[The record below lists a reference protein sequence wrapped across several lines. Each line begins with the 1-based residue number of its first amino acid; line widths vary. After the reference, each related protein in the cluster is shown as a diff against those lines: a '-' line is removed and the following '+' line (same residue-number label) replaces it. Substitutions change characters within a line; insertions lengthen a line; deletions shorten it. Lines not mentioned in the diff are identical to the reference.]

1 MVDWSKEFKLSS
13 LAGRGSEQPKPD
25 EPAVEAVAA
34 ESDAPAA
41 APKPA
46 QTSIW
51 KKEVSL
57 GRKPKAEQP
66 APQPV
71 AATVESPRE
80 QKTSFWKKEI
90 SFGGKSKQQ
99 TEPVV
104 EQVVDV
110 APVVEAEPDTPEKA
124 GQVEKTSFWK
134 KELSFGGKSKQQA
147 EPVAEL
153 EVVAPVVEAEP
164 DTPEKAGQ
172 VEKTS
177 FWKKEIS
184 FGRKSS
190 AEAPAA
196 VVPAEEPAEEVVE
209 PEPVAVTE
217 LPTRLHGEPISW
229 AKSEQAD
236 PVAPEAPAE
245 PAPVIPL
252 PIPTLPEPAPGE
264 PAAELSEH
272 EPEEPAPAAS
282 EVIVWPT
289 GMFEDPPSWVEPEA
303 PSAPVAQP
311 VWPTGVFEDP
321 APKAEPEAPAAPAAP
336 PVWPAGV
343 FEDSAS
349 KVEPEAPAAPPVW
362 PTGVFEDSPSG
373 AEPVAPAAPPVWP
386 TEVFEDSASSVQE
399 TRSTPSAPVGW
410 GPEEVDE
417 VVAAVEPA
425 PIEHEPV
432 AVEVVL
438 PVEPELPVAP
448 APPEKK
454 SFLKKEISF
463 GRKRKAKVAAAAVV
477 AAEATAEPVVA
488 KPEKKSFLKKELSFR
503 RKPKAKAA
511 AAAAVVVAAEPAV
524 KPAKKSFLKKEIS
537 FGRKRKAKVAAA
549 ALVAAEATAEPA
561 EPAAAKPEKKPFLKK
576 ELSFGRKSKQPA
588 AKPVNGS
595 VQASTRKVSKEMR
608 NLVGLKIGASQLAAA
623 RVENNGAPHLVQVA
637 REPLAP
643 GLVVSGEVKEP
654 EELAAALKSFFD
666 KHKLPR
672 RGVRLGIANNRIGV
686 RSFEISGIDD
696 PKQLANAIRF
706 RAQEVLPIPLDEA
719 VLDYQVLE
727 ESVDEEGAVVRRIL
741 LVVAYRE
748 LVDRYVAAC
757 RQAGIKLAGIDLEA
771 FALLRALAEPGAGIG
786 VQQDAAL
793 VVVAIGH
800 DRSTFAVSDGQ
811 VCEFT
816 RVLDWGGA
824 SLNNAIAQGLEVS
837 ETEAEAIKRAISLGG
852 PVPTAEGITETQMAK
867 AVEAVRAQFQAF
879 ARDLVASLRFYQS
892 QPGSL
897 GIGEI
902 IVTGG
907 TAQLPGLGAEL
918 ERLLGVHVRVGDPLV
933 RVKVGKKVDEAE
945 DMSSLTA
952 AIGLGIED

>member
-1 MVDWSKEFKLSS
+1 
-13 LAGRGSEQPKPD
+13 
-25 EPAVEAVAA
+25 
-34 ESDAPAA
+34 
-41 APKPA
+41 
-46 QTSIW
+46 
-51 KKEVSL
+51 
-57 GRKPKAEQP
+57 
-66 APQPV
+66 
-71 AATVESPRE
+71 
-80 QKTSFWKKEI
+80 
-90 SFGGKSKQQ
+90 
-99 TEPVV
+99 
-104 EQVVDV
+104 
-110 APVVEAEPDTPEKA
+110 
-124 GQVEKTSFWK
+124 
-134 KELSFGGKSKQQA
+134 
-147 EPVAEL
+147 
-153 EVVAPVVEAEP
+153 
-164 DTPEKAGQ
+164 
-172 VEKTS
+172 
-177 FWKKEIS
+177 
-184 FGRKSS
+184 
-190 AEAPAA
+190 
-196 VVPAEEPAEEVVE
+196 
-209 PEPVAVTE
+209 
-217 LPTRLHGEPISW
+217 
-229 AKSEQAD
+229 
-236 PVAPEAPAE
+236 
-245 PAPVIPL
+245 
-252 PIPTLPEPAPGE
+252 
-264 PAAELSEH
+264 
-272 EPEEPAPAAS
+272 
-282 EVIVWPT
+282 VIVWPT

-511 AAAAVVVAAEPAV
+511 AAAVVAAEVAAAPAA
-524 KPAKKSFLKKEIS
+524 KPEKKSFLKKEIS
-537 FGRKRKAKVAAA
+537 FGRKPKAKVAAA
-549 ALVAAEATAEPA
+549 AVVAAETVVEPAAAKPEKKSFLKKEVSFGRKRKAKVATAAVVAAEATAEPA
-561 EPAAAKPEKKPFLKK
+561 ETAAAEPAVAKPAEPEKKPFLKK
-576 ELSFGRKSKQPA
+576 ELSFGSKSKRPA

-595 VQASTRKVSKEMR
+595 AQASARKVSKEMR